1 MAALNP
7 RIVARIARTAG
18 RVGII
23 INEHTL
29 GRDET
34 VLLVDALSRW
44 FEFIALD
51 DLPARLESPRRT
63 PFCLLTFDDGKK
75 SNATV
80 TAPALR
86 RLGVPAVFYVVSDF
100 LSQEDPLWFDAYDA
114 LMERFETT
122 PPGLER
128 DALKKLPHK
137 IRMARLRHEID
148 RLGVSVPTS
157 EDVQP
162 MSWDEARRLA
172 AEGFAIGAHGVS
184 HAILTRES
192 RETAF
197 HEIAD
202 SLARVSRELGEPC
215 RSFAFPNGN
224 YDAALSRHAAAC
236 GATTVMTTDPTWVDG
251 RTPLWCL
258 PRIQLYGSSDPRHA
272 LLKIALAAVP
282 GALLN
287 PDGTGRSYYSTR
299 RAFREA
305 GKWEAPRA

>member
-1 MAALNP
+1 MAALDL
-7 RIVARIARTAG
+7 RIVAGIARAAG
-18 RVGII
+18 RAGVI

-34 VLLVDALSRW
+34 VLLVDSLSRW

-80 TAPALR
+80 TAPTLR
-86 RLGVPAVFYVVSDF
+86 ALGVPAVFYVVSDF
-100 LSQEDPLWFDAYDA
+100 LSQNEPLWFDTYDA
-114 LMERFETT
+114 LMERLDAV

-128 DALKKLPHK
+128 DTLKGLPHGV
-137 IRMARLRHEID
+137 RMDRLRREIEQC
-148 RLGVSVPTS
+148 GASVPMS
-157 EDVQP
+157 EAVQA

-172 AEGFAIGAHGVS
+172 DQGFAIGAHGAS

-197 HEIAD
+197 REIED
-202 SLARVSRELGEPC
+202 SLARVGRELGEPC

-224 YDAALSRHAAAC
+224 HDAQLCRHAAAC
-236 GATTVMTTDPTWVDG
+236 GATTVMTTDPTWVD
-251 RTPLWCL
+251 RHTPLWCL
-258 PRIQLYGSSDPRHA
+258 PRVQLYGSSDRRHI
-272 LLKIALAAVP
+272 LLKVALATVS
-282 GALLN
+282 GSLVN
-287 PDGTGRSYYSTR
+287 PDGTGRAYYPIR
-299 RAFREA
+299 RGFREA
-305 GKWEAPRA
+305 AAREAPKV